1 MHITVTGATGHIG
14 NNLVRLLSSQ
24 GHQVRAAIRTTEKS
38 FVLEGLPVEQIVGD
52 ILVPDFCNRICKD
65 TDVVVH
71 TAALISI
78 DGDPHGLVHKTN
90 TIGVANIVNSCLEKD
105 VRKLIHLS
113 SIHAFDL
120 AASGPV
126 VNELSP
132 SAKSHGMAYDYSKV
146 LGDEEI
152 RRGLMEGL
160 DAYVIHPTAVIGPH
174 DYFNSY
180 SGVFL
185 RKLLTGKL
193 PALIK
198 GGFDWVDV
206 RDVVQGISTIIQLS
220 SNREQTL
227 NARRYI
233 FSGTWASVE
242 EIAEMCAEISD
253 RKKYYPVFSKQV
265 ARIGLPFIRMY
276 AALLGT
282 APLYTRESIDT
293 LLHPPIQ
300 ISKSKAVQEIN
311 FHTRSLAETLKDC
324 YVWYLDNDF
333 LA

>member
-14 NNLVRLLSSQ
+14 NNLVRLLCTQ
-24 GHQVRAAIRTTEKS
+24 GHQVRAAFRTTEKS

-65 TDVVVH
+65 TEVVVH

-90 TIGVANIVNSCLEKD
+90 TIGVANIVNSCLKKD

-120 AASGPV
+120 AASGPLV
-126 VNELSP
+126 KELSP
-132 SAKSHGMAYDYSKV
+132 SATPHGMAYDYSKV
-146 LGDEEI
+146 RGDEEA
-152 RRGLMEGL
+152 RRGLVGR
-160 DAYVIHPTAVIGPH
+160 IGCLCH
-174 DYFNSY
+174 TSYSGHWSNDYFNSY

-185 RKLLTGKL
+185 RKLFTGKL
-193 PALIK
+193 PALIR

-233 FSGTWASVE
+233 FSGAWASVE

-265 ARIGLPFIRMY
+265 ARIGLPFIRGY
-276 AALLGT
+276 AALSGNKST
-282 APLYTRESIDT
+282 LYPESIDT

-300 ISKSKAVQEIN
+300 ISKSKGFRKLIFMPGHWQR
-311 FHTRSLAETLKDC
+311 H
-324 YVWYLDNDF
+324 
-333 LA
+333 